1 VKNIASIEG
10 LRGWLAWW
18 VVLGH
23 AMQLTGVPAWMPA
36 GLAGL
41 LSQGG
46 QAVNVFIVVSGFV
59 ITHLLLSR
67 QEPYAPYIIRRFMR
81 IAPVYFGCLALAWL
95 NADAMRL
102 TFVDLPYAQ
111 FRDFDAVRYQSLSD
125 APSLHLLAH
134 ATLLHGLLPDNAWPL
149 FLSTT
154 ILGPAWSLSLEWQF
168 YLLAPLLVGR
178 VRTRSARLVAVVAMA
193 GAGLLARRWLPGY
206 ELPSLLLVSLHWFA
220 LGIGTRLAMEY
231 MTPARWSAPAVL
243 LALLAVSLLLRSKEA
258 LIWSL
263 WVVFALHEAGLVRP
277 STAWQ
282 RLARALATN
291 RLVRLAGRCSYATY
305 LVHMPLMAIVV
316 ALWHTHLGIASRA
329 DMQAAVL
336 TALLLV
342 ALLSPLMYRW
352 IEKPGIRWGAALAR
366 RRAGGTAAAAA

>member
-1 VKNIASIEG
+1 VKNIAAIEG

-23 AMQLTGVPAWMPA
+23 VMQLTGVPFWMPA

-67 QEPYAPYIIRRFMR
+67 QEPYAPYLIRRFMR

-95 NADAMRL
+95 NVDAMRL

-111 FRDFDAVRYQSLSD
+111 FRDFDALRYQSLSE

-168 YLLAPLLVGR
+168 YLVAPLLVGC
-178 VRTRSARLVAVVAMA
+178 VRTRSARLVAVVAMTA
-193 GAGLLARRWLPGY
+193 AGLLSHWWLPGY

-220 LGIGTRLAMEY
+220 LGIGTRLAMAY
-231 MTPARWSAPAVL
+231 ITPGRWSALAVWL
-243 LALLAVSLLLRSKEA
+243 PLLAVGLLLRSKEA

-263 WVVFALHEAGLVRP
+263 WVVFALHETGLVRAGP
-277 STAWQ
+277 AWQ

-291 RLVRLAGRCSYATY
+291 RLVLLAGRCSYATY
-305 LVHMPLMAIVV
+305 LVHMPLIAIVV
-316 ALWHTHLGIASRA
+316 SLWHTHLGIASRA

-366 RRAGGTAAAAA
+366 RHARGTAAAAA